1 MFVGDFIFKDDIGR
15 CDLPTGDY
23 LQMLASINKIK
34 KYNDDILIYPGHE
47 ETTTLLE
54 EKKFN
59 EYFKYN

>member
-1 MFVGDFIFKDDIGR
+1 
-15 CDLPTGDY
+15 
-23 LQMLASINKIK
+23 MLASINKIK